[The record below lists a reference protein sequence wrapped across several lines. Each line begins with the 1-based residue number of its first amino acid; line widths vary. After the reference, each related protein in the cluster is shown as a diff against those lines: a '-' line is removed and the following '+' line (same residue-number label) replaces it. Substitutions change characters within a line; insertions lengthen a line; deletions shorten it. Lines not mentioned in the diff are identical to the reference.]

1 MRKSNKKRQNFGS
14 SVIKSSVVLG
24 DRSLTGQAVPDDDKQ
39 SAILE
44 GESNEGTVADG
55 GSRHEHISTTI

>member
-1 MRKSNKKRQNFGS
+1 M
-14 SVIKSSVVLG
+14 IKSSVVLG